1 MFIEQI
7 YDLAV
12 EMGIKNDLRGIKEV
26 KKILNRLKKKYEKMS
41 KKEKQEFDKE
51 RLINPF
57 SDTRILNKTNK
68 PVKKILTGI
77 DMNVSEL
84 LLADRLGDIDLIL
97 AHHPTGRALAFG
109 LDDVMH
115 LQSDI
120 LNMYGVPI
128 NVAESLLQIRID
140 EVSRS
145 VAPSNHNRVVDAAK
159 LLKMGLM
166 CVHTP
171 ADNCVASFLKKLI
184 EKRKPE
190 YVEDILELLKSI
202 PEYQEAMKIGAGP
215 RIFAGRPE
223 NHCGKIALTEI
234 TGGTEGSP
242 KIYEKMAQAGIGTVV
257 AMHLSEEHRKA
268 AEKAHINAVIAGHIA
283 SDSIGMNLFLDE
295 LEKKKIEI
303 VPCSGLIRVKRFG
316 KNKA

>member
-7 YDLAV
+7 YNLAV
-12 EMGIKNDLRGIKEV
+12 EMGIKNDLRGPQKVRKE
-26 KKILNRLKKKYEKMS
+26 LNRLKKKYEKMS
-41 KKEKQEFDKE
+41 KSEKQEFDKE
-51 RLINPF
+51 RLTNPF
-57 SDTRILNKTNK
+57 SDTRILNGTKK

-77 DMNVSEL
+77 DMRVSEL
-84 LLADRLGDIDLIL
+84 LLADRLGDVDLVL
-97 AHHPTGRALAFG
+97 AHHPAGQALAFG

-115 LQSDI
+115 LQADV
-120 LNMYGVPI
+120 LETYGVPI

-159 LLKMGLM
+159 LLKTGFM
-166 CVHTP
+166 CVHTA

-184 EKRKPE
+184 DRKKPE
-190 YVEDILELLKSI
+190 YVEDLLELLKSV
-202 PEYQEAMKIGAGP
+202 PEYREAMRIGAGP
-215 RIFAGRPE
+215 RIFAGQPA

-234 TGGTEGSP
+234 TGGTEGSS

-257 AMHLSEEHRKA
+257 AMHLSEEHRKS

-295 LEKKKIEI
+295 LEKRRIEV
-303 VPCSGLIRVKRFG
+303 VPCSGLIRVKRF
-316 KNKA
+316 KKR